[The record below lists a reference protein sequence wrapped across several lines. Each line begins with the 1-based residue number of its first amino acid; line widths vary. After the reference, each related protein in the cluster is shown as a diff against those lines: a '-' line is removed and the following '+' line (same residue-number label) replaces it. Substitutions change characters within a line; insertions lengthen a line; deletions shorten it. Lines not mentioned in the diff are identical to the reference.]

1 MVGKAPPPGEGESGA
16 DDDVQQP
23 ACSVPPGCLSFP
35 FKRKQAVRMRSG
47 WGPKSWMDFALFPN
61 FVSFGQL
68 FNLLV
73 SLAVERGVL
82 LCYGLCKGAKVSKD
96 PSSKQIVN
104 K

>member
-1 MVGKAPPPGEGESGA
+1 
-16 DDDVQQP
+16 
-23 ACSVPPGCLSFP
+23 
-35 FKRKQAVRMRSG
+35 
-47 WGPKSWMDFALFPN
+47 MDFALFPN